1 MDDNLGTIEEEM
13 ENLEISTDS
22 DSGVDE
28 STQIRTATL
37 PTRRPLSRI
46 PTMKAPTPSTPQRSR
61 HKMAADIIRNPR
73 SKSVPATIR
82 PAFAP
87 FSCTPSTPGST
98 KRVPMNK
105 VVVGV
110 SPSPNLRSTQSRIGS
125 LSNTKHKPGGG
136 QVKIEHRKLE
146 WNATPKTK
154 ALNSGYVPGGGDKKI
169 EQRKLSWNA
178 TSKIGSLERASH
190 KPGGGQVK
198 IESRRLDWNVGSK
211 VGSTNNIK
219 HRPGGGKVQI
229 YNERVDFQV
238 GSRVGSLKNV
248 KHQPGGGDKKI
259 FDDKEYLKQM
269 GEVGLMTRSG
279 SSSLTGST
287 WDSSTLVDE
296 RNAPKSLNFTQSK
309 SKKSFSTLGSS
320 YQSQILRKLSP
331 MSSGF

>member
-1 MDDNLGTIEEEM
+1 MDDNLDTIEEEM

-28 STQIRTATL
+28 STQVRTATL
-37 PTRRPLSRI
+37 PCRRPLSRI
-46 PTMKAPTPSTPQRSR
+46 PTMKAPAPSTPQRSR
-61 HKMAADIIRNPR
+61 HKMVADIIRSPR
-73 SKSVPATIR
+73 SKSVPATPR

-87 FSCTPSTPGST
+87 FSCAPSTPSTT
-98 KRVPMNK
+98 KRVPMNRI
-105 VVVGV
+105 VVGV
-110 SPSPNLRSTQSRIGS
+110 SPSPNLRTTQSRIGS

-146 WNATPKTK
+146 WNAASRTK

-169 EQRKLSWNA
+169 EQRKLNWSA
-178 TSKIGSLERASH
+178 SSKVGSLEKAAH

-198 IESRRLDWNVGSK
+198 IESRKLDWNVGSK

-238 GSRVGSLKNV
+238 GSRVGSLKNM

-269 GEVGLMTRSG
+269 GEVGLTRSG

-287 WDSSTLVDE
+287 WDSSTLVEE
-296 RNAPKSLNFTQSK
+296 RNAPKSLNLSQSK
-309 SKKSFSTLGSS
+309 SKKSFSSPGSS